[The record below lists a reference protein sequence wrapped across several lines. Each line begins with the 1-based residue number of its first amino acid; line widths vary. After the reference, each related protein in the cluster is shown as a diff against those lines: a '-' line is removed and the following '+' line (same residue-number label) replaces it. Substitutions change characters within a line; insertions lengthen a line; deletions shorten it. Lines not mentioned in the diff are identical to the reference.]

1 MAFWQ
6 LVLLAAPCL
15 VGALPTAGPARRG
28 LPALPPAHRAARH
41 RLSALPLPSVDELTS
56 LSTAIGSIGGGGA
69 HVPHVLDG
77 IASTLSTLS
86 TLTVADNPSVN
97 PIAFIEQGER
107 NVGIGFM
114 QQVCSG
120 LTIAYPFSGPA
131 RRQACAIVT
140 AAAAAATAAAAADT
154 TTSTT
159 ITSKPPPPP
168 PPSSTLQ
175 NFIINTTVSYHPPPP
190 SLLH

>member
-15 VGALPTAGPARRG
+15 VGALPTAGPVRRG
-28 LPALPPAHRAARH
+28 LLALPSAHRAARH

-56 LSTAIGSIGGGGA
+56 LSTAIGGAGA

-120 LTIAYPFSGPA
+120 LATNPCQDALC
-131 RRQACAIVT
+131 RRHHRDRHRRRHRRRRRRRRRHHYQHH
-140 AAAAAATAAAAADT
+140 
-154 TTSTT
+154 
-159 ITSKPPPPP
+159 
-168 PPSSTLQ
+168 
-175 NFIINTTVSYHPPPP
+175 NHY
-190 SLLH
+190 